1 MNLSM
6 GSLNLVAANL
16 LGCEAVGCKLVGC
29 KAAGCKAACKTVF
42 LELPS
47 RSGSS
52 QHTDTCCLVPK
63 SEFINGVIECNGCK
77 VAGCKAAGCK
87 TVGCN
92 VAGCR
97 QPRLLL

>member
-6 GSLNLVAANL
+6 GSLNLVAAKL

-29 KAAGCKAACKTVF
+29 KAAGCKADCKTVF

-52 QHTDTCCLVPK
+52 QPNSVYVSWASNCLK
-63 SEFINGVIECNGCK
+63 LDRF
-77 VAGCKAAGCK
+77 
-87 TVGCN
+87 VGF
-92 VAGCR
+92 
-97 QPRLLL
+97 LL